1 MKLERSFYFHIF
13 FYLSP
18 WSRFPLAFS
27 IRKLPWKA
35 MVVGSGKGKLGME
48 QNVPKTNIKEME
60 DKTI

>member
-1 MKLERSFYFHIF
+1 
-13 FYLSP
+13 
-18 WSRFPLAFS
+18 
-27 IRKLPWKA
+27 